1 MGAQAKRLAHG
12 NVPCK
17 PSGSNRRQAA
27 AQGLHVRGV
36 VATSCWTEF
45 NRGSVMATIIQ
56 VLLFILDIA
65 WFLVLAQVIL
75 SWLVNFEV
83 LNLRQPLVYQI
94 WSGLN
99 RVLEPI
105 YAPIRRILPNMGGID
120 LSPIVVIVAI
130 YALQRILI
138 NNYAALAY

>member
-1 MGAQAKRLAHG
+1 
-12 NVPCK
+12 
-17 PSGSNRRQAA
+17 
-27 AQGLHVRGV
+27 
-36 VATSCWTEF
+36 
-45 NRGSVMATIIQ
+45 MATIIQ

-99 RVLEPI
+99 RILEPI
-105 YAPIRRILPNMGGID
+105 YTPIRNILPNMGGID
-120 LSPIVVIVAI
+120 LSPLVVIVAI
-130 YALQRILI
+130 YALQRLLI
-138 NNYAALAY
+138 NNFAALAY